1 MLDLA
6 SKERVRK
13 SSDRVAGNPQRTE
26 QTVALLNPQKCSA
39 YDIINQRQH
48 ELFYM

>member
-26 QTVALLNPQKCSA
+26 QTVALLNPLKAPA
-39 YDIINQRQH
+39 YDVINMRQH
-48 ELFYM
+48 EFF